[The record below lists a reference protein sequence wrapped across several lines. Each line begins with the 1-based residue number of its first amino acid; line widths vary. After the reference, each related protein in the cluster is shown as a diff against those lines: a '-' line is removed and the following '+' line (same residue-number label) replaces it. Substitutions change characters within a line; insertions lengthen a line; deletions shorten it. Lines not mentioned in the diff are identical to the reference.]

1 MEYITLDVQR
11 DLLKEIKRHN
21 DIKEKELELNREM
34 FEFNKKLR
42 EKDTEANLMLAKATE
57 NMSKRLEN
65 FQINMNMIA
74 NNQVA
79 LFDKFLGL
87 EDKLKSNEE

>member
-1 MEYITLDVQR
+1 MEYIILDAQS
-11 DLLKEIKRHN
+11 DLLKEIKRYN
-21 DIKEKELELNREM
+21 NIKEKELELNREM

-42 EKDTEANLMLAKATE
+42 EKDTEANLMVAKATE

-74 NNQVA
+74 TNQVA
-79 LFDKFLGL
+79 LFDKFINL
-87 EDKLKSNEE
+87 EDKLKSKEE